1 MSRTL
6 TDVIAA
12 HPAAARVLERH
23 HVDYCCGGRR
33 TFADACRSAG
43 LDPDALLAEIEA
55 TPSASSDVEH
65 LSMGPAELVDHIEA
79 THHAYLHE
87 ELGALGALMD
97 KVAGVHGSRHPEL
110 ADVAATFSW
119 LRADLEPHLAKEE
132 QVLFPMIRALAG
144 AEGTPPTLHCG
155 SITNPIRVMRA
166 EHDAAGALLERLRTL
181 TGDYTVPDDACAS
194 YRSLYERLEALE
206 ADTHLHVHKENNVLF
221 EAAEAQEASLGQ
233 PPR

>member
-1 MSRTL
+1 MSQTL
-6 TDVIAA
+6 TDIIAA

-23 HVDYCCGGRR
+23 RVDYCCGGQRD
-33 TFADACRSAG
+33 FDEACRSAG
-43 LDPDALLAEIEA
+43 LDPDVLRAEIEA
-55 TPSASSDVEH
+55 TPTASTDVAH
-65 LSMGPAELVDHIEA
+65 LAMGPAELVDHIEA

-87 ELGALGALMD
+87 ELGALEALMD
-97 KVAGVHGSRHPEL
+97 KVVGVHGRRHREL
-110 ADVAATFSW
+110 ADVAATYSW

-144 AEGTPPTLHCG
+144 VEGTAPTLHCG
-155 SITNPIRVMRA
+155 SIANPIRVMRA

-181 TGDYTVPDDACAS
+181 TDDYSPPGDACAS

-221 EAAEAQEASLGQ
+221 GAAQALEASLGQ
-233 PPR
+233 SPG